1 MNIQHIKELR
11 AFNRFYT
18 NIIGLLDMHILNSD
32 YSLPEVRVMYE
43 LYHNTAL
50 TASDIITQFD
60 IDKSYL
66 SRILKKF
73 EKNNLIR
80 KVDSK
85 TDKRAVVLHLSAKG
99 KKEFENL
106 YEAIAA
112 SYNGGED
119 NAARWLNRSK
129 PKEPAIFTS
138 EVGFAES
145 KNYVFKV
152 MNNYRIYRELYT
164 EDLLRK

>member
-106 YEAIAA
+106 NNA
-112 SYNGGED
+112 SDKQIENLLKNLTDKECD
-119 NAARWLNRSK
+119 ELVKKILEIKKLLNKSLSN
-129 PKEPAIFTS
+129 EF
-138 EVGFAES
+138 
-145 KNYVFKV
+145 N
-152 MNNYRIYRELYT
+152 
-164 EDLLRK
+164 

>member
-11 AFNRFYT
+11 TFNRFYT

-106 YEAIAA
+106 NNA
-112 SYNGGED
+112 SDKQIENLLKNLTDKECD
-119 NAARWLNRSK
+119 ELVKKILEIKKLLNKSLSN
-129 PKEPAIFTS
+129 EF
-138 EVGFAES
+138 
-145 KNYVFKV
+145 N
-152 MNNYRIYRELYT
+152 
-164 EDLLRK
+164 